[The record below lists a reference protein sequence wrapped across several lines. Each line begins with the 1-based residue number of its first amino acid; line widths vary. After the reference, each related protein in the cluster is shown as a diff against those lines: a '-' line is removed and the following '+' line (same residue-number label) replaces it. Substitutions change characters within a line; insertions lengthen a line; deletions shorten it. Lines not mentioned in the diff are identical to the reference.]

1 MLPAYASSF
10 VGRDDDVRD
19 LAGLVGRTRVVT
31 LVGPG
36 GSGKTRLA
44 VEVARVVGGAVGGV
58 VGFVEA
64 GAPADLALVALRA
77 VGVREDPDASPE
89 DRLVAS
95 LTDRHGLLVIDGC
108 EHVRSAA
115 AVLVGRLVRG
125 CPDLRVLTTSRVR
138 LGLVGE
144 TVRAVG
150 RLPDD
155 GRALFVERAR
165 EVRGDLR
172 PDDST
177 VADICRLAEGLPLAV
192 ELAAGHA
199 RGLSLAAIRDGM
211 TDRLRFP
218 VSADSGLPARHRS
231 LQACIAWGLDAAG
244 ERAAQALAALSV
256 LPGRFTLETARAAT
270 GEPAAVLETL
280 VDHSLVMFDPA
291 DARYRLL
298 DTVREHAA
306 ELLPDDG
313 SVTDRLRAWVAELAG
328 ELADGLGRA
337 DPDALDRLD
346 REAVAVVAVLRD
358 AAASGHGLDEAAGI
372 VVDLAFG
379 WSLRG
384 RCHEG
389 RDLARGVAEALPE
402 VPPRLGWALA
412 FLTAYAGDLAT
423 GVELAA
429 GVADRAEGATRG
441 RALTLVGMAQLFV
454 DPAGA
459 IAVLA
464 EAVELGGRA
473 GDDWGE
479 VEARQLLAYCHLQQ
493 CADAEAVGWADS
505 ARPALGRLGHA
516 QLRAWDAAIRA
527 EVAVRAGRLVDGEAV
542 GRDGLRLALGVAE
555 PVSAAACLL
564 PLVRAL
570 CARGRPDDGSA
581 LVGEVRPFFEEH
593 PGIGTALVVEL
604 ADAVAG
610 AWSEPPR
617 PVPPALRD
625 AAAGLPALGAE
636 VALLHATLAFDG
648 AAATEAGEL
657 AASIGHREL
666 GAAAGLVRAAVAGA
680 GAHAALAEAA
690 AAGCELLVPDALDV
704 VARGALRAGRVTVAA
719 TLHAAADHR
728 REELGL
734 AVSPLGRAV
743 RSDRDAAVAALPVAT
758 LAECTERGR
767 RLDRDG
773 AVAYASRTR
782 GRRDRPSSGWESLTP
797 TEREVV
803 GLVGKGLTNAA
814 VGAALLVS
822 AGTVRT
828 HLRSVFGKLGVSS
841 RVELAALAARRRE

>member
-1 MLPAYASSF
+1 MLPAFASSF
-10 VGRDDDVRD
+10 VGRADDVRD
-19 LAGLVGRTRVVT
+19 LAGLVRRTRVVT

-36 GSGKTRLA
+36 GAGKTRLA
-44 VEVARVVGGAVGGV
+44 VEVARAVGGV
-58 VGFVEA
+58 IGFVEA
-64 GAPADLALVALRA
+64 GAPADLALAALA
-77 VGVREDPDASPE
+77 AAGIREDPDASPE

-95 LTDRHGLLVIDGC
+95 LADRHGLFVIDGC
-108 EHVRSAA
+108 EHVRAA
-115 AVLVGRLVRG
+115 AAGLVGRVVRG

-165 EVRGDLR
+165 EVRADL
-172 PDDST
+172 PSDDSA
-177 VADICRLAEGLPLAV
+177 VAAICRLAEGLPLAV

-199 RGLSLAAIRDGM
+199 RGLPLAAIRDAM
-211 TDRLRFP
+211 SDRLRFP
-218 VSADSGLPARHRS
+218 ASADPGLPARHRS

-244 ERAAQALAALSV
+244 ERAARALAALSV
-256 LPGRFTLETARAAT
+256 LPGRFTLEAARAVT
-270 GEPAAVLETL
+270 GEPATVLETL
-280 VDHSLVMFDPA
+280 VDHSLVAFDPV

-306 ELLPDDG
+306 ETLLDEAP
-313 SVTDRLRAWVAELAG
+313 VHDRLRSWVAALARELT
-328 ELADGLGRA
+328 DGLGRA
-337 DPDALDRLD
+337 DPGALDRLD
-346 REAVAVVAVLRD
+346 RESVAVVAVLRG
-358 AAASGHGLDEAAGI
+358 AASSGRGLDEAAGI

-412 FLTAYAGDLAT
+412 FLTAYAGDLAA

-429 GVADRAEGATRG
+429 AVADRAEGATRG
-441 RALTLVGMAQLFV
+441 RALTLLGMAQLFV

-459 IAVLA
+459 ADVLA
-464 EAVELGGRA
+464 EAVALGVDA
-473 GDDWGE
+473 EDDWGE
-479 VEARQLLAYCHLQQ
+479 VEARQMLACCHLQQ
-493 CADAEAVGWADS
+493 CADRDALRCAD
-505 ARPALGRLGHA
+505 AALPALDRLGHA
-516 QLRAWDAAIRA
+516 QLRAWDAAVRA
-527 EVAVRAGRLVDGEAV
+527 DVAVRAGRLADGEAV

-555 PVSAAACLL
+555 PVSAGACLL
-564 PLVRAL
+564 PIVRSV
-570 CARGRPDDGSA
+570 CAQGRPDDGSA
-581 LVGEVRPFFEEH
+581 LVAQVRPFFAEH
-593 PGIGTALVVEL
+593 PGVGTALVVEL
-604 ADAVAG
+604 ADAIAA
-610 AWSEPPR
+610 AWSDPPG
-617 PVPPALRD
+617 PVPLALREAV

-636 VALLHATLAFDG
+636 VALLHATLALDG
-648 AAATEAGEL
+648 VAAAEAEEL
-657 AASIGHREL
+657 AASIGHREH
-666 GAAAGLVRAAVAGA
+666 AAAAALVRAVDGP
-680 GAHAALAEAA
+680 GGHVALAAA
-690 AAGCELLVPDALDV
+690 AEAGCELLVPDGLDV
-704 VARGALRAGRVTVAA
+704 VARSALRSGRVTVAA
-719 TLHAAADHR
+719 TLHAAADRR

-743 RSDRDAAVAALPVAT
+743 RGDRDATVAALPVAT
-758 LAECTERGR
+758 SAECAERGR

-773 AVAYASRTR
+773 AVAYASRAR
-782 GRRDRPSSGWESLTP
+782 GRRDRPSRGWESLTP

-803 GLVGKGLTNAA
+803 RLVGKGLTNAA

-828 HLRSVFGKLGVSS
+828 HLRSVFGKLGVSN